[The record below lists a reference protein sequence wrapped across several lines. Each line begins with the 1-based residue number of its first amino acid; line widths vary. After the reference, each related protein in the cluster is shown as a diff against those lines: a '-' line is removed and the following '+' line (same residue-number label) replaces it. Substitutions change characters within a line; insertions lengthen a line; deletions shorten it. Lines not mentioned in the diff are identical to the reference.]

1 MPRMTS
7 GGDMIQKIRGIGGS
21 EGYFRLEAI
30 LGMLLGQRNFWL
42 VTKLDNL
49 LDQSILAGDA
59 WGDM

>member
-1 MPRMTS
+1 
-7 GGDMIQKIRGIGGS
+7 MIQKIRGIGGS